1 MFNAIN
7 FILFRANTTLAF
19 LFPKSLNYT
28 APWERDD
35 MNNIHLVR
43 QCIINEIKKI
53 QSQENP
59 E

>member
-28 APWERDD
+28 APWEKDE
-35 MNNIHLVR
+35 MNNINIVR
-43 QCIINEIKKI
+43 EYIINEIK
-53 QSQENP
+53 
-59 E
+59 